1 MADKK
6 NTNIVAKNVTV
17 NQTVNQ
23 TASSSSSS
31 ASSKS
36 SNKKLNTSTSS
47 NTSSNV
53 SETNEKKI
61 DTKPTQEK
69 SSDENQKEILYNLTK
84 IYEVFERSDRYS
96 AKKAEVDDAILK
108 VAKEA
113 DPDKFNQLAEALLS
127 KQEQTS
133 ASSSASTPPKKEK
146 TPAEIAAENNI
157 KEQTDKLT
165 QTLKEYDEFI
175 KKKTEKNANKSV
187 VSDSAK
193 AVYSA
198 GTNARGFTGGARM
211 LGVGLASAL
220 GPALG
225 NTVHLLLSDHFM
237 GFTKSIFGSITGT
250 IKAKREEA
258 KKEAALQN
266 EIIELLNNNVADLTV
281 VAEKT
286 KFLKNVSL
294 EAFTGTTPQTNEAAL
309 FKENNA
315 MGFSNTG
322 GVSSKFAS
330 SATER
335 GTTVR
340 ADNTGGV
347 ASKFAGFATEQG
359 LTVRAENKEV
369 VAGLQGV
376 RDAVNTSAERTN
388 AALNKNNNQLA
399 VVSENTKKTK
409 KTGSE
414 LAQES
419 LSNEKKLFSGKT
431 ISNAAKKTKD
441 WVGALFSLFKKSFL
455 GLMGIL
461 FIYFS
466 SDQFK
471 TWLMDKITHPFKKI
485 WSGIKGL
492 FGDDKGGAFGKIAS
506 GLGGAALVI
515 AGLTVAVKSLLAP
528 LKLFKTLL
536 FDLPML
542 FGKLGFKGAKLAGKA
557 ISKGAGL
564 AKKGLDFVKKGKST
578 GDAAK
583 KGKGLFSSIK
593 GAVSG
598 KAKSIG
604 NAIKGKV
611 NSIKKLGGNI
621 KKGFKAAKSIGKG
634 VASFIKSGGK
644 NLLKKGAKIFSKGA
658 LKSGVKKV
666 PILGAVAGTAF
677 AVERF
682 LSGDKLGA
690 LGEFASGIASIF
702 PGAGTAVSTAIDA
715 TMMARDAQ
723 KELSKSA
730 EDTKVIAD
738 SVKKEEKAQKEVVEA
753 KASEIKSNVIE
764 VKPDQKAG
772 YQGAAKVQVTKDGV
786 AGTLSG
792 GAALIQTNY
801 SSGEVVVSDN
811 EKNSHKEVSSVPY
824 ARSTDGYEAFKEGD
838 KVYYTNRNM
847 RTIEDGK
854 RKKVYRE
861 ISEKDIRDYKDN
873 PNEKN
878 YTYQILQQMLTI
890 FERMEQNQ
898 REGNNKTSIAIG
910 GNVASATL
918 VNG

>member
-127 KQEQTS
+127 KQEQTA

-294 EAFTGTTPQTNEAAL
+294 ETFTGTTPQTNEAAL
-309 FKENNA
+309 FKENKV
-315 MGFSNTG
+315 MGFS
-322 GVSSKFAS
+322 
-330 SATER
+330 
-335 GTTVR
+335 
-340 ADNTGGV
+340 NTGGV

-388 AALNKNNNQLA
+388 AALDKNNNQLA

-492 FGDDKGGAFGKIAS
+492 FGDDKKGALSKIVS
-506 GLGGAALVI
+506 GFGGAALVV

-536 FDLPML
+536 LDLPML
-542 FGKLGFKGAKLAGKA
+542 LGKLGFKGAKLAGKA
-557 ISKGAGL
+557 IGKGARL
-564 AKKGLDFVKKGKST
+564 AKRGFDFVKKGKSA
-578 GDAAK
+578 GNAAK

-598 KAKSIG
+598 KAKAIG

-738 SVKKEEKAQKEVVEA
+738 SVKKEEKAQKKVVEA
-753 KASEIKSNVIE
+753 KASEIKSYVIE
-764 VKPDQKAG
+764 KKPDPKKEKIQSAYNLKVTQNKVKG
-772 YQGAAKVQVTKDGV
+772 YTQVEGNTYGF
-786 AGTLSG
+786 GTYN
-792 GAALIQTNY
+792 AF
-801 SSGEVVVSDN
+801 GEKNHVSDIIYVENKDSKGDRLFPN
-811 EKNSHKEVSSVPY
+811 EKELSDVPFVYAKDSSQM
-824 ARSTDGYEAFKEGD
+824 EAFKEGD
-838 KVYYTNRNM
+838 KFYFNFRGM
-847 RTIEDGK
+847 EERTRGG
-854 RKKVYRE
+854 RKVYRE
-861 ISEKDIRDYKDN
+861 ISEKDIREYKDPKGEYN
-873 PNEKN
+873 KA
-878 YTYQILQQMLTI
+878 YHILQRMLDT

-898 REGNNKTSIAIG
+898 REGNNRTSIAIG
-910 GNVASATL
+910 GNTSSATL